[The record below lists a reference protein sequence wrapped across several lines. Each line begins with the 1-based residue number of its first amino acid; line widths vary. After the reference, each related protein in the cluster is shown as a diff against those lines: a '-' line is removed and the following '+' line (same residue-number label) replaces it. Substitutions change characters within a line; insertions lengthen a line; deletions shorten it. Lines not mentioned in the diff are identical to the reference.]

1 MKKKQRTPW
10 LSRLLW
16 MAIISFLILTI
27 VFLLIKIYARQG
39 QEFVLPDLVGMNVM
53 EIEHVDSLDIKLV
66 VMDSIFEK
74 GDAGGRILN
83 QDPKPGTRI
92 KHGRKVYI
100 TMTAFSPENAVMP
113 ELTDMS
119 LRQAVSQLENSGLTC
134 GKLRFVESPYR
145 NAVLEHS
152 CKGRIVYAGQ
162 SLERGS
168 LVDLVVGRGEGEAY
182 TIVPFVIGK
191 NADKARHDLLVASL
205 NVGREHFAG
214 VKNRRTAVVY
224 QQDPDYTGVS
234 RYEYGTSVELWY
246 KDVEQCNV
254 DQMVRD
260 FQVDS
265 SKIINPAPSEDEEEF
280 ESVAPSW

>member
-1 MKKKQRTPW
+1 M
-10 LSRLLW
+10 
-16 MAIISFLILTI
+16 
-27 VFLLIKIYARQG
+27 
-39 QEFVLPDLVGMNVM
+39 
-53 EIEHVDSLDIKLV
+53 
-66 VMDSIFEK
+66 
-74 GDAGGRILN
+74 
-83 QDPKPGTRI
+83 
-92 KHGRKVYI
+92 
-100 TMTAFSPENAVMP
+100 
-113 ELTDMS
+113 
-119 LRQAVSQLENSGLTC
+119 
-134 GKLRFVESPYR
+134 
-145 NAVLEHS
+145 
-152 CKGRIVYAGQ
+152 
-162 SLERGS
+162 
-168 LVDLVVGRGEGEAY
+168 
-182 TIVPFVIGK
+182 
-191 NADKARHDLLVASL
+191 LVASL